1 MTLEEFRRLAD
12 TWGANIERWPASCRA
27 QTKQCTAT
35 EEGEAILRDAQRLD
49 ALLATTPAVT
59 SERISRAVFA
69 VVQQIAAEN
78 ARDSGPSSWWGPA
91 WLMPATSIVCSALI
105 GVSLAMMVPYR
116 LSDRP
121 TLVLGAILDTGSM
134 GWVTQ

>member
-1 MTLEEFRRLAD
+1 
-12 TWGANIERWPASCRA
+12 
-27 QTKQCTAT
+27 
-35 EEGEAILRDAQRLD
+35 
-49 ALLATTPAVT
+49 LLATTPAVT